1 MKELDIVINLCNN
14 MKGMIIDVENNIIT
28 VEFWD
33 KDRVTGEKYF
43 WTEKFVEEELEL
55 VY

>member
-1 MKELDIVINLCNN
+1 MKMYDIVVNLCNN
-14 MKGMIIDVENNIIT
+14 MKGMVIDVENDIIQ

-33 KDRVTGEKYF
+33 YDKITGEKYF